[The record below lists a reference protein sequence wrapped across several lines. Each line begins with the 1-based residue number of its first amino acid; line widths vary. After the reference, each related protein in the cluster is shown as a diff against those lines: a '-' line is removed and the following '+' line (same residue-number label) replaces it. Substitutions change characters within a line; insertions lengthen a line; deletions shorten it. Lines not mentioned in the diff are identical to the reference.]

1 MKDILFRF
9 WLFLDKHM
17 FYMSKRR
24 PRAAKGTGFLV
35 QADPDTR
42 QGDPNRGESNKY
54 AHPEARQDGKGTLMA
69 STLRKP
75 EIISIARRE
84 GAVSVDHLVAHFGV
98 TPQTIRRDLTELA
111 EAGQLER
118 VHGGAILPS
127 KTTNIGY
134 SERRQLNQGAKVDIA
149 RACAAQIPNHCT
161 LFLNIGTTTEAV
173 AAELMRHE
181 GLIVVTNNINIAV
194 ILSANEAIDLV
205 MTGGNLRR
213 SDGGLI
219 GDLAKQTIGQF
230 RFDYAVI
237 GCSALREDGDILDY
251 DLLEV
256 GVSKEIIARSDH
268 VFLVADASKFE
279 RKAPARIASLSSVGT
294 FFTDRDPPE
303 RTRALCRAAGT
314 RIIVAGEDRP
324 VTGAMARKQA
334 SPRHEGSKGGSAR
347 RS

>member
-1 MKDILFRF
+1 
-9 WLFLDKHM
+9 
-17 FYMSKRR
+17 
-24 PRAAKGTGFLV
+24 
-35 QADPDTR
+35 
-42 QGDPNRGESNKY
+42 
-54 AHPEARQDGKGTLMA
+54 MA

-84 GAVSVDHLVAHFGV
+84 GVVSVDHLVAHFGV
-98 TPQTIRRDLTELA
+98 TPQTIRRDLADLA

-127 KTTNIGY
+127 TTTNIGY
-134 SERRQLNQGAKVDIA
+134 SERRQLNRGAKVDIA
-149 RACAAQIPNHCT
+149 RACAAQIPNGCT

-181 GLIVVTNNINIAV
+181 GLIVVTNNVNIAV
-194 ILSANEAIDLV
+194 ILSANAAIDV
-205 MTGGNLRR
+205 VVTGGNLRR

-237 GCSALREDGDILDY
+237 GCSALREDGEILDF

-268 VFLVADASKFE
+268 VFLVADASKFG
-279 RKAPARIASLSSVGT
+279 RKAPARIASLTAASA
-294 FFTDRDPPE
+294 FFTDREPPP
-303 RTRALCRAAGT
+303 RAREVCEAAGT
-314 RIIVAGEDRP
+314 RIIVARQDQRQGR
-324 VTGAMARKQA
+324 TK
-334 SPRHEGSKGGSAR
+334 PRR
-347 RS
+347 